1 MSKLDAAQIVI
12 VGGGAVGTGIAYA
25 LAQAGKTD
33 VILIERRSNL
43 SLGTSSQGAGLCGQV
58 RTTTERT
65 KLAMH
70 SAKTFVELE
79 AANAPVKPGWQ
90 PVGSLRLA
98 TTPER
103 VDELLMLAQVSDEAG
118 LEVELIDIAHA
129 QRMWPQLRF
138 DNVLSVLWCPS
149 DGYMVPQR
157 VVASYEYHCR
167 QQGVRFLLDTTVQGI
182 QRSNGRVSAV
192 ETNRGVIECEYVINA
207 AGPFAYHVANMVG
220 VKLPIVP
227 VRHQYYVTEPLDGL
241 NFDYPVLRIP
251 DAGLYARVDGTGLL
265 LGGWEED
272 CISLPPAEVDAQRDE
287 VPCDSDGEVLASFTA
302 RFEPFLPQVVGAP
315 AGRFAKG
322 WPTFTPDGQ
331 FIVGECRDVP
341 GFIMAG
347 GCNAHGISG
356 SPGLGV
362 AVVEAMFSP
371 QPSAYVRGL
380 SPDRF
385 LGMPW
390 DVDAMRSRAEAISRN
405 YYEVTLNA
413 KGRAATSAI
422 EEGVRIDR
430 GQSLPPAH
438 VAKEADALV
447 ARRAGEATRE

>member
-1 MSKLDAAQIVI
+1 
-12 VGGGAVGTGIAYA
+12 
-25 LAQAGKTD
+25 
-33 VILIERRSNL
+33 
-43 SLGTSSQGAGLCGQV
+43 
-58 RTTTERT
+58 
-65 KLAMH
+65 
-70 SAKTFVELE
+70 
-79 AANAPVKPGWQ
+79 
-90 PVGSLRLA
+90 
-98 TTPER
+98 
-103 VDELLMLAQVSDEAG
+103 
-118 LEVELIDIAHA
+118 
-129 QRMWPQLRF
+129 
-138 DNVLSVLWCPS
+138 
-149 DGYMVPQR
+149 
-157 VVASYEYHCR
+157 
-167 QQGVRFLLDTTVQGI
+167 
-182 QRSNGRVSAV
+182 
-192 ETNRGVIECEYVINA
+192 
-207 AGPFAYHVANMVG
+207 
-220 VKLPIVP
+220 
-227 VRHQYYVTEPLDGL
+227 
-241 NFDYPVLRIP
+241 
-251 DAGLYARVDGTGLL
+251 LL